1 MAARRLSPYER
12 HEHYIIAVASWGFAW
27 LFSVGS
33 PKYDP
38 GPYSEHSTLTFR
50 GELHRPTPFRYP
62 KAEVELSGRAE
73 LPAPWETSP
82 PKCLGSLDA
91 RDDWV
96 RVYIPVSVDR
106 LAMLTAAAPR
116 IRLISLGGDTLF
128 RRKALIRSLHLD
140 TEFNPEDWSP

>member
-1 MAARRLSPYER
+1 MAPRRKPPTERYEN
-12 HEHYIIAVASWGFAW
+12 YVIAVAGWDLAW

-50 GELHRPTPFRYP
+50 GEIHRPAPFRYP

-82 PKCLGSLDA
+82 PKCLGFLYA
-91 RDDWV
+91 RDDWL
-96 RVYIPVSVDR
+96 RVHIPVSVDR

-116 IRLISLGGDTLF
+116 IRLISLGGDKLF
-128 RRKALIRSLHLD
+128 RRKALIRSLHVD
-140 TEFNPEDWSP
+140 TEFNPEDW